1 MRKHF
6 ASKNPCPMTSSR
18 IVLTDEIKQ
27 HILLNRIWLPLPE
40 AKVPHTVINYN
51 TVVNMNM
58 RVKVG
63 KLFDAIKKSPMIIED
78 KIPKV
83 LESELRMLASDIQGV
98 EHTETNLS
106 NIIGR
111 VVRSYEKD
119 LSDVNVIYDPKTKSV
134 LLFDDAANGKEEN
147 GKVNDLGKELDLEG
161 GAYKLIEMLQNN
173 YLHEYERYLLRQHH
187 YNDNPRSQQA
197 LLETLMNY
205 YRFIGSF
212 GLEAY
217 HCLVDDYMIYDA
229 DCGTK
234 KACNEQYLKH
244 YKKVVE
250 SLTQAEKRA
259 CVSKVKSLI
268 VSNSASTLKEL
279 NTAVL
284 DMIRVNN

>member
-1 MRKHF
+1 MPKKPYTCVTCGYYTIYKGDMRKHF

-106 NIIGR
+106 SIIGR

-119 LSDVNVIYDPKTKSV
+119 LSDDNVIYDPKTESV
-134 LLFDDAANGKEEN
+134 LLFDDAANGQPDSE
-147 GKVNDLGKELDLEG
+147 LGKELDLEG
-161 GAYKLIEMLQNN
+161 GAYKSIKMLQNN
-173 YLHEYERYLLRQHH
+173 YLREYERYLLRQHLQ
-187 YNDNPRSQQA
+187 R
-197 LLETLMNY
+197 
-205 YRFIGSF
+205 
-212 GLEAY
+212 
-217 HCLVDDYMIYDA
+217 
-229 DCGTK
+229 
-234 KACNEQYLKH
+234 
-244 YKKVVE
+244 
-250 SLTQAEKRA
+250 
-259 CVSKVKSLI
+259 
-268 VSNSASTLKEL
+268 
-279 NTAVL
+279 
-284 DMIRVNN
+284 